1 MRGLLNEPIML
12 GFIGLI
18 VVAVAVGIYMLGF
31 SSSARNR
38 RKMRERMKAL
48 GNKGKKSA
56 KAAESGGKLRREE
69 GRSGLDKLA
78 ARILPNPQVLR
89 NRLEATGK
97 NMSIGM
103 YFLLSLVVAVIVAF
117 LAYKYAPVPP
127 IVTPVLGLA
136 AGLLVPHKLVSRAIA
151 KRQLAFM
158 DQLPEALD
166 LIVRGV
172 KSGLPV
178 AETILSCSQEIDD
191 PIGPEFVRVIS
202 DTRIGMTLE
211 EALWGAAL
219 RMGLPEFKFFVV
231 TLVVQRET
239 GGNLAETLDN
249 LADLVRN
256 RKQMRLKIK
265 AMASEARA
273 SQYIL
278 GGLPIA
284 IGCVLAL
291 IAPEYIGLLFFT
303 DPGNIVLAVGGT
315 MMSMGWFVMDKM
327 VSFEI

>member
-1 MRGLLNEPIML
+1 MRGLLNEPIL
-12 GFIGLI
+12 LVFVGLI
-18 VVAVAVGIYMLGF
+18 VVAVAVGVYMLGF
-31 SSSARNR
+31 SASARNR
-38 RKMRERMKAL
+38 RKMRGRMKAL
-48 GNKGKKSA
+48 SGKGKELAKGQESA
-56 KAAESGGKLRREE
+56 GRLRKGDERT
-69 GRSGLDKLA
+69 GLDRLA

-97 NMSIGM
+97 NLSIGKFFM
-103 YFLLSLVVAVIVAF
+103 FSLVVAAVTTLVA
-117 LAYKYAPVPP
+117 YTYVPVPP
-127 IVTPVLGLA
+127 VATPIIGLA
-136 AGLLVPHKLVSRAIA
+136 IGLLLPHKLVSRWIA
-151 KRQLAFM
+151 KRQLEFM
-158 DQLPEALD
+158 NQLPEALD

-178 AETILSCSQEIDD
+178 AETINSCSEELGD
-191 PIGPEFVRVIS
+191 PIGSEFARVIT
-202 DTRIGMTLE
+202 DTRVGMTLE

-219 RMGLPEFKFFVV
+219 RMNLPEFKFFVV

-284 IGCVLAL
+284 IGLMLSL
-291 IAPEYIGLLFFT
+291 IAPDYIGVLFT
-303 DPGNIVLAVGGT
+303 TSGGNKILIVGIV
-315 MMSMGWFVMDKM
+315 MMTLGWVVMDKM
-327 VSFEI
+327 VNFDI